1 MARAIV
7 YLMAAVIFF
16 LTSVMVLSSLGMD
29 PINNLKGAL
38 RGVFASTQEQVD
50 QKVKE
55 KADPR
60 ALSLNI
66 WHPSF
71 GRDGRDTMALIGVTV
86 LNYQRE
92 SKKNLT
98 TIFEQGLA
106 EISEAMVKSGKTLW
120 REMLYVEWV
129 EVRKHGKLEYAQ
141 QVAHALNADTYVF
154 PPDVSALLKRCSPT
168 KFVRARKGTLIKG
181 TVSGG
186 EDELRASIRAELGN
200 PIHISEGTE
209 FYGKCSS

>member
-1 MARAIV
+1 MVRAGM

-16 LTSVMVLSSLGMD
+16 LTSVMILSSFGMD
-29 PINNLKGAL
+29 PINNLKSSL
-38 RGVFASTQEQVD
+38 RGVFATTQEQVD

-86 LNYQRE
+86 LNYQKA
-92 SKKNLT
+92 SGKNLT

-106 EISEAMVKSGKTLW
+106 EISETMVVQGKTLW
-120 REMLYVEWV
+120 REILYVEWV

-141 QVAHALNADTYVF
+141 QIAHALNAGTYVF
-154 PPDVSALLKRCSPT
+154 PPEVAALLKRCAPT
-168 KFVRARKGTLIKG
+168 KFVRARKGTLIMG

-186 EDELRASIRAELGN
+186 EEELRTGIRAELGN
-200 PIHISEGTE
+200 PIYTSEGTE